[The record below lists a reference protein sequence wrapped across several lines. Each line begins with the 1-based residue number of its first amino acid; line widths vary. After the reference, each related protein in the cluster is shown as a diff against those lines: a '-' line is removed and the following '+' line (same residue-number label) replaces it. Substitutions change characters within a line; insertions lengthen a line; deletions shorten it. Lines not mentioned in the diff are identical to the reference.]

1 MCVMGWSG
9 GDFLCRGDRRS
20 PLRVNLW
27 PWVAFNA
34 AVLAILAVDLGVFN
48 RKAHVVSVREATA
61 WSAVWVTLALAFAGG
76 IFYVRG
82 HRVGLEFLTGYLIE
96 YSLSIDNIFVMVLIF
111 SYFGVRDEFQH
122 RVLFWGIIGALV
134 MRGMMIGLGA
144 ALIDRF
150 HWITYVFGAFL
161 VITGVRMAFQGDK
174 QIDPGANP
182 VLKLVRRVIPV
193 CAEYDGQKFF
203 IHASDRTPGAD
214 GRKRWLATPLFVVL
228 VVIETMDL
236 VFAVDSIP
244 AVFGVTREPFIVYS
258 SNVAAILGLRSLYF
272 LLSGVVQKFRYL
284 SYGLA
289 VVLSFVGI
297 KMLIAAWYHI
307 PTLAS
312 LLVIFLVLAVVAV
325 ASVIVVR
332 REETNEP
339 AAIE

>member
-1 MCVMGWSG
+1 M
-9 GDFLCRGDRRS
+9 
-20 PLRVNLW
+20 NLW

-34 AVLAILAVDLGVFN
+34 AVLAILAVDLGLFN
-48 RKAHVVSVREATA
+48 RKAHDVSVREAAA
-61 WSAVWVTLALAFAGG
+61 WSAVWVTLALAFAAGV
-76 IFYVRG
+76 FYVRG
-82 HRVGLEFLTGYLIE
+82 HRVGLEFITGYLIE

-122 RVLFWGIIGALV
+122 RILFWGIIGALV
-134 MRGMMIGLGA
+134 MRGLMIGLGA

-174 QIDPGANP
+174 EIDPGANP
-182 VLKLVRRVIPV
+182 VLRLMRRVIPV

-203 IHASDRTPGAD
+203 VDARDRGQDRAQGAS
-214 GRKRWLATPLFVVL
+214 GRKQWMATPLFVVL

-272 LLSGVVQKFRYL
+272 LLSGAVQKFRYL

-307 PTLAS
+307 PTLVS
-312 LLVIFLVLAVVAV
+312 LAVIFVVLALAAMV
-325 ASVIVVR
+325 SVIVVR
-332 REETNEP
+332 REQTTEP
-339 AAIE
+339 TGMQ